1 MTEQQFQ
8 QQLDSNRYNKLT
20 KINITERPNVHITQE
35 LLSKIWY
42 LCHRINE
49 VEWSGVLFYKT
60 EGSISDISNL
70 KFTCTD
76 FYLMD
81 KGTGAYTEYESDDSV
96 LSFKIKN
103 KYLPPTYKA
112 GKLHSHNS
120 MKVFHSTTDLE
131 DLYEYS
137 EGEMYY
143 LSLIVNNKGE
153 FDCKIAWWGSRK
165 IEHRGYF
172 TYVDDSGE
180 IKQVN
185 VNNTPEVEEQCIF
198 VASCNVIA
206 EIPDEFKE
214 RTDFIIKESELKQ
227 IKRKESL
234 NTINR
239 YDSLSD
245 FLKNTKD
252 DDKQTSLKFNNFN
265 NDFGYSYRYGND
277 FDINESNTYN
287 AYNSPNSIININK
300 KLVNFIKT
308 WIYGSDRNLEPSL
321 KECLTTLELTTKDL
335 NDEQLEEI
343 YDTLLSE
350 FELVADEVFGPKFE
364 SYSLLAQ
371 KVKSELESYSS
382 EFPEMITDLCE
393 LLYLIIDAE
402 QVELNKI

>member
-1 MTEQQFQ
+1 MIEH
-8 QQLDSNRYNKLT
+8 QQLENNKYRKLT
-20 KINITERPNVHITQE
+20 KIDIAERPNVYITQE
-35 LLSKIWY
+35 LLCKIWY

-96 LSFKIKN
+96 LGFKIKN
-103 KYLPPTYKA
+103 KYLPPVYKA

-120 MKVFHSTTDLE
+120 MKVFHSSTDLE

-172 TYVDDSGE
+172 TYVDDSGQ

-185 VNNTPEVEEQCIF
+185 VNSTPEAEEQCIF
-198 VASCNVIA
+198 VASCNVIP
-206 EIPDEFKE
+206 EIPNEFKE
-214 RTDFIIKESELKQ
+214 RTDFIIKESGLKEIKKKEL
-227 IKRKESL
+227 L
-234 NTINR
+234 NNTNK

-245 FLKNTKD
+245 FLKNTKAND
-252 DDKQTSLKFNNFN
+252 RQTSLKFNNFE
-265 NDFGYSYRYGND
+265 DEFS
-277 FDINESNTYN
+277 YN
-287 AYNSPNSIININK
+287 AYTNPNSIVNINK
-300 KLVNFIKT
+300 KLVDFIKT
-308 WIYGSDRNLEPSL
+308 WIYGSDQNLEPSL
-321 KECLTTLELTTKDL
+321 KECLTTLELTTKDF

-382 EFPEMITDLCE
+382 EFPQIITDLCE

-402 QVELNKI
+402 EVELNKI

>member
-1 MTEQQFQ
+1 MIEH
-8 QQLDSNRYNKLT
+8 QQLENNKYKKLT
-20 KINITERPNVHITQE
+20 KIDITERPNVYITQE
-35 LLSKIWY
+35 LLCKIWY

-96 LSFKIKN
+96 LGFKIKN
-103 KYLPPTYKA
+103 KYLPPVYKA

-172 TYVDDSGE
+172 TYVDDSGQ

-185 VNNTPEVEEQCIF
+185 VNSTPEAEEQCIF
-198 VASCNVIA
+198 VASCNVIP
-206 EIPDEFKE
+206 EIPNEFKE
-214 RTDFIIKESELKQ
+214 RTDFIIKESGLKEIKKKEL
-227 IKRKESL
+227 L
-234 NTINR
+234 NNTNK

-245 FLKNTKD
+245 FLKNTKAND
-252 DDKQTSLKFNNFN
+252 RQTSLKFNNF
-265 NDFGYSYRYGND
+265 DDEFG
-277 FDINESNTYN
+277 YN
-287 AYNSPNSIININK
+287 AYTNPNSIVNINK
-300 KLVNFIKT
+300 KLVDFIKT
-308 WIYGSDRNLEPSL
+308 WIYGSDQNLEPSL
-321 KECLTTLELTTKDL
+321 KECLTTLELTTKDF

-382 EFPEMITDLCE
+382 EFPQIITDLCE

-402 QVELNKI
+402 EVELNKI